1 MPERAVAAAV
11 ALGRELG
18 LAVDDARVLG
28 VVPNAVVHLAP
39 SPVVARVPTAFALVP
54 RGPEWI
60 ERQFA
65 VARHLTRHDV
75 PVVAPTALVEAGP
88 HVRDSFMIGLWEHVD
103 HDPARPLDV
112 AAAVAG
118 LLAMQEALVSYAGG
132 LPHFARLEE
141 LAQVLELLAEL
152 RLVTD
157 AQLDLLGGV
166 HAALA
171 SALPDLDVPLQPVHG
186 DSHLGNVLRTR
197 QGPLW
202 SDFDTVCIGPREL
215 DVLSLSLRARLHGD
229 DPHLQAALDAYG
241 PYSRDVAAV
250 VEPYLALYL
259 CCWTAACI
267 ADVPAARPLF
277 EQRLAWVEG
286 AGRYAREM

>member
-1 MPERAVAAAV
+1 M

-18 LAVDDARVLG
+18 LRVSEPRVLG
-28 VVPNAVVHLAP
+28 TVPNAVVHLAP
-39 SPVVARVPTAFALVP
+39 SPVVARVPTAFASVP
-54 RGPEWI
+54 RGPEWVD
-60 ERQFA
+60 RQLS
-65 VARHLTRHDV
+65 VARHLVERGV
-75 PVVAPTALVEAGP
+75 PVVAPTALIPAGP
-88 HVRDSFMIGLWEHVD
+88 HERDGLVLGLWEHVD
-103 HDPARPLDV
+103 HDPTRPLDV
-112 AAAVAG
+112 RRAVVG
-118 LLAMQEALVSYAGG
+118 LLAMQDALVSYTGA
-132 LPHFARLEE
+132 LPHFARLDE
-141 LAQVLELLAEL
+141 LAQVLEIIAHR

-157 AQLDLLGGV
+157 AQLDLLRGV

-171 SALPDLDVPLQPVHG
+171 RALPDLDVPLQPVHG

-202 SDFDTVCIGPREL
+202 TDFDTVCSGPREL
-215 DVLSLSLRARLHGD
+215 DLLSLSLRARLHRD
-229 DPHLQAALDAYG
+229 DPHLPTALDAYG
-241 PYSRDVAAV
+241 PYSRDVAAA

-267 ADVPAARPLF
+267 ANVPAVRPLF